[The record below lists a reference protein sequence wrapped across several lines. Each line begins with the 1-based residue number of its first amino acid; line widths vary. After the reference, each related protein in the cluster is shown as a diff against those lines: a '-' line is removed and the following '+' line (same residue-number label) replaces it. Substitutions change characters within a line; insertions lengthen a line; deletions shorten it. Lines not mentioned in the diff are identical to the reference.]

1 MITEEDF
8 RLMDQIAMRF
18 PHPSIAER
26 LSKAKA
32 YYLKTLPGVERSY
45 RAFINLPMVAQ
56 VYEEAIIDMKAKL
69 EVIEKWEQA
78 MMEIWRSA

>member
-26 LSKAKA
+26 LTKAKA
-32 YYLKTLPGVERSY
+32 YYHKTLPEVERNY
-45 RAFINLPMVAQ
+45 LAFIGLPMVARM
-56 VYEEAIIDMKAKL
+56 YEEAIIDIKTKL

>member
-45 RAFINLPMVAQ
+45 RAFINLPMVAR
-56 VYEEAIIDMKAKL
+56 VYEEAIEDITTRLAVID
-69 EVIEKWEQA
+69 KWEEA
-78 MMEIWRSA
+78 MKEVWRSA